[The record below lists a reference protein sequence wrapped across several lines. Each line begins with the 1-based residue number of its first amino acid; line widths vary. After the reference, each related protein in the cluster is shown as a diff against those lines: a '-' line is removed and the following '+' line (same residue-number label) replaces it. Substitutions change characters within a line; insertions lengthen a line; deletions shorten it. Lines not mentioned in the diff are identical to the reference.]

1 MKQELDYSG
10 YAERYLDGV
19 MSPEEQTWFEKEL
32 EGNAELNKE
41 LDLHRKINRALSE
54 KEITALE
61 AQLDTIYRETY
72 RPLPKIPR
80 IPEKGRKILAY
91 GTASLAGI
99 VLLAW
104 IAVSLI
110 SRRTSGTELY
120 AEYYQ
125 PAEINMSFRA
135 AEDMVDSDLRRA
147 MLLYEEEKYAE
158 AISLFEKILEQDDSR
173 IGLNLYSGISYM
185 ELEEYAQANRNFQRI
200 IDQQAMAFLESAEW
214 YLGLCYLMTEET
226 GKAEEIFRQIASG
239 DGFYKKD
246 AKRILKNI

>member
-1 MKQELDYSG
+1 MKQEIDYSG
-10 YAERYLDGV
+10 YVERYLDGV

-32 EGNAELNKE
+32 EDNAELNEE
-41 LDLHRKINRALSE
+41 LELHRKIDRALSE
-54 KEITALE
+54 KEITELE

-72 RPLPKIPR
+72 KPLPKIPH
-80 IPEKGRKILAY
+80 IPGKSRKLIAY
-91 GTASLAGI
+91 GSAALAGLAL
-99 VLLAW
+99 VAW
-104 IAVSLI
+104 IAVGLI
-110 SRRTSGTELY
+110 SHRASGTELY
-120 AEYYQ
+120 AEFYQ

-158 AISLFEKILEQDDSR
+158 AIGLFEKILTEDDSR

-185 ELEEYAQANRNFQRI
+185 ELEEYAKANRNFQRI

-226 GKAEEIFRQIASG
+226 GQAPNMAAQ
-239 DGFYKKD
+239 
-246 AKRILKNI
+246 